1 MNEELL
7 KAGKPA
13 SVSSPKLSHLDY
25 GFTDEDLEKDVFIY
39 DGRVEG
45 VTKSD
50 KKTWKLKELI
60 AYLKEIYCDKVTKT

>member
-13 SVSSPKLSHLDY
+13 NASSPKLSHLDY

-50 KKTWKLKELI
+50 KKTWKLKDLI
-60 AYLKEIYCDKVTKT
+60 AYLKEIYCEKVT